1 MSDYIGLPDSYD
13 RWLTTEPDYDEPT
26 IGDMIYEQI
35 DDNDPQFDDDKGTLN
50 VYLCDS
56 DIMRN
61 LFDREGK
68 FTEWED
74 TTYPNGEELYYLNFY
89 AEIYKT
95 EEAESGYSARLI
107 VSINAEFISAQNE
120 IAKALEDNC
129 GIKEDGVVRLEPDEI
144 EGIIEGV
151 TRFVQNDKELCD
163 EFNLM
168 FGTKLVS
175 LEEQA
180 EEYAPP
186 VPSDKEMQEMADKE
200 FDTRV
205 NALKSDIAQTLRDCE
220 LVGNN
225 LFHKDDFLTC
235 GNNLS
240 LEQIIGDGKLETKMV
255 TGFKYTLDPQV
266 VSDAVK
272 AYGETEN
279 GSIMQKK
286 IETLLNNCG
295 YTQLVDQ
302 MQKAQTISKTDVPVE
317 KTDIKK
323 GQIQE

>member
-13 RWLTTEPDYDEPT
+13 RWLTTEPEYDEPT
-26 IGDMIYEQI
+26 IGAMIYEQI
-35 DDNDPQFDDDKGTLN
+35 DDNDPQFNDEKGTFN

-56 DIMRN
+56 DIIRN
-61 LFDREGK
+61 LFDKEGK

-74 TTYPNGEELYYLNFY
+74 MTYPEGNDLYYFNFY
-89 AEIYKT
+89 AEIYRT
-95 EEAESGYSARLI
+95 EDGHSARLI
-107 VSINAEFISAQNE
+107 VSVNAEDTATYDE
-120 IAKALEDNC
+120 VAKQLEKDC
-129 GIKEDGVVRLEPDEI
+129 GIKNDGVVLLEPDEV

-151 TRFVQNDKELCD
+151 THFVQESKELCD
-163 EFNLM
+163 EFNIM

-175 LEEQA
+175 LEEQE
-180 EEYAPP
+180 EEYAQP
-186 VPSDKEMQEMADKE
+186 VPSDKEMQDMADKE
-200 FDTRV
+200 FESRV

-225 LFHKDDFLTC
+225 LYHEDDFLTC
-235 GNNLS
+235 GRKLS
-240 LEQIIGDGKLETKMV
+240 LEQIIGDGKTETKMV

-272 AYGETEN
+272 TYGEAEN

-323 GQIQE
+323 GQVQE